1 MRNRTAWCAVWAACA
16 LLLATGAAVGQLA
29 QGKPAP
35 SIHAV
40 DIHGKAVNLD
50 ALVREQP
57 YLVILYFFS
66 VDTGEDIAVKLR
78 YLDMRYGRD
87 KLKIIALGM
96 KEDEAA
102 LKAFADRLNIRYF
115 LIHAD
120 SIENAPWLKEI
131 YSLPLTLFVQ
141 ADPEKTIER
150 VLVGGGAGQAQI
162 LKEVAENLYQQ
173 RRSEALE
180 IVEEA
185 IASGEDPKEAA
196 ELKGFILTAEGKL
209 DEAEKEFGRI
219 DSAAGLAAVA
229 LERGDLDSAAQIA
242 ASAPDDGYAQTIRA
256 EALIRTGKTAEA
268 AEALD
273 TAATAAKR
281 PWQQSEAVNLQG
293 RVAHIEGDADKAVA
307 AYRQAIALDP
317 YNVIALSNEGAAH
330 REKGDL
336 EKARETLEKAAQIRP
351 DDLTEIMVRQVRRE
365 LEEANDVKRAELVNA
380 QIAELGKRFREL
392 KASGA
397 IKDTNDWTSRP
408 LVVAFLPSARQE
420 SALFERAGTAV
431 AVQREIEARLQGS
444 GRMSVVERQMLDKL
458 LQELNLGSSEL
469 ADPATQRQLGR
480 VLSAGVLAFTDF
492 GRIGSDLIMY
502 VRLVDTESTQIVGQ
516 VTSTVD
522 ERRPSACIQSVAGEL
537 LEKLSNNRELRGLI
551 ADISDPEAVLINIG
565 ARHGVETG
573 QVFTVLAEG
582 DPVEAAGRV
591 IARRQRPVG
600 KLRVT
605 LVEADYA
612 VCAPVELRED
622 VPIAKEMKV
631 RIFR

>member
-1 MRNRTAWCAVWAACA
+1 M
-16 LLLATGAAVGQLA
+16 LLLAAGAAVGQLA

-40 DIHGKAVNLD
+40 DIHGKAVDLD
-50 ALVREQP
+50 ALVQEQP

-87 KLKIIALGM
+87 KLKIISLGM

-102 LKAFADRLNIRYF
+102 LKAFADRLNIQYF

-120 SIENAPWLKEI
+120 SVENAPWLKEI

-141 ADPEKTIER
+141 ADPDKTIER

-173 RRSEALE
+173 RRGEALE

-185 IASGEDPKEAA
+185 IAAGEDAKEAA
-196 ELKGFILTAEGKL
+196 ELKGFILTTEGKL

-219 DSAAGLAAVA
+219 DSVAGLAAVA
-229 LERGDLDSAAQIA
+229 LERGDLESAAQIA
-242 ASAPDDGYAQTIRA
+242 ASAPDDGYAQTVRA

-268 AEALD
+268 AEALN

-281 PWQQSEAVNLQG
+281 PWQQSETVNLQG

-307 AYRQAIALDP
+307 AYQQAIALDP

-336 EKARETLEKAAQIRP
+336 EKAQETLEKAARIRP
-351 DDLTEIMVRQVRRE
+351 DDLTEIMIRQVRRE
-365 LEEANDVKRAELVNA
+365 LEEANDLKRAELVNA

-392 KASGA
+392 KVSGA
-397 IKDTNDWTSRP
+397 AEDADTWTSRP
-408 LVVAFLPSARQE
+408 LVVAFLPSSARQE

-431 AVQREIEARLQGS
+431 AVQREIEARLQSS

-516 VTSTVD
+516 VTSTVV
-522 ERRPSACIQSVAGEL
+522 ERQPSACIQAVADEL
-537 LEKLSNNRELRGLI
+537 LEKLSSDRELRGLI
-551 ADISDPEAVLINIG
+551 ADVSDPEAILINIG
-565 ARHGVETG
+565 AKHGVEVG
-573 QVFTVLAEG
+573 QVFTVLTDGE
-582 DPVEAAGRV
+582 PVEAAGRV
-591 IARRQRPVG
+591 IARRQRPVA

-612 VCAPVELRED
+612 VCTPVELRED
-622 VPIAKEMKV
+622 VPLAKEMKV
-631 RIFR
+631 RIVR